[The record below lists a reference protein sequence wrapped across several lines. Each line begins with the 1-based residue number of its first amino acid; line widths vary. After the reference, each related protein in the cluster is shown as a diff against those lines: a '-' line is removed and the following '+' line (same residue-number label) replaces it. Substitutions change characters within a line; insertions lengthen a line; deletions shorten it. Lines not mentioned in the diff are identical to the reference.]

1 MQNWACIDG
10 SQVKATDNVE
20 LLGVV
25 IDNKLKGHT
34 PKLIEKVGKQIDVL
48 NDSNIFNMIP

>member
-48 NDSNIFNMIP
+48 NRFKHI